1 MTGAAAPKRYA
12 GALAS
17 LFLVS
22 AASVGYEIALTRYFA
37 VAKWSEYG
45 YWVISIVMVG
55 LALSGVFVT
64 LLRNHLVTWGERL
77 QAFLPAAIV
86 IVGGAGYYFTT
97 QNPFNP
103 LELQN
108 QVTWLPQLGYIALYY
123 VALLPFYFL
132 TGLYISLSFVLNAE
146 RISLVYAS
154 DLTGAGAGA
163 ACALLLMFVLHPFSL
178 APALLVLVAAAAV
191 FQPRRWRLSAAAAA
205 VVALAATEAV
215 LMFGPQPTINDF
227 KAIYAPSHTHGA
239 QVLTETRTPSGE
251 YMLLSDFAEHIDTDI
266 SNNAGMMH
274 VPGPPGSY
282 GFYRDGNRIAA
293 IPLPGP
299 LDVRYAPA
307 TLAGAPYGL
316 RPAAR
321 VLLIGA
327 SGGFRPAEV
336 LALGAARV
344 DLVETEPVLHSL
356 IGASGRAR
364 DPRVRLLDFG
374 PVAAARTAGAGA
386 GAYDIVDISAD
397 YLDSAEANGNDFTA
411 EALGAYLHALSGDG
425 IVSIPVSIRDF
436 PAYALRMLATAR
448 EALRQAGITQ
458 PASHILVYRSAW
470 NARILL
476 SPAPWSA
483 QRIAQL
489 RKYCDDRSFDVSYYP
504 GIDVAAARAGIYN
517 DLPAVSFANGSEES
531 TGTEDAIADE
541 ALAVILDQPTQS
553 SDAFRLNPITADRPF
568 YYAVLRLGDLGTIL
582 KRLEIL
588 PQQEI
593 GALVNL
599 AVLGQAI
606 LFALL
611 VLVTPLLAP
620 RQIRRPGGILRPVI
634 YFSALGLGFLLIE
647 IFFIEKAA
655 FYLGDRTSAFA
666 LVLTG
671 MLIFSGVGSMVSTR
685 FAERPRWGVILSTG
699 FALVCLMLILA
710 GGQAAMTS
718 TIGLGWIWRAGLL
731 LAVVAPL
738 SLALGLSF
746 PLGLSQMGPSGML
759 PWAWALNGAFSVVAT
774 PAANLL
780 AREGG
785 LSRLLIV
792 AACLYLVSILA
803 FPRKTGSGHGH
814 DADVDDTPE
823 HDGRH
828 SGARGDR
835 ARVVRA

>member
-1 MTGAAAPKRYA
+1 MTAAASKRYG
-12 GALAS
+12 GARAS

-64 LLRNHLVTWGERL
+64 LFRNHLVMWGERL
-77 QAFLPAAIV
+77 QAFLPATIV
-86 IVGGAGYYFTT
+86 VVGGAGYYLTA

-108 QVTWLPQLGYIALYY
+108 QVTWLPQLGYIGLYY

-146 RISLVYAS
+146 RISQVYAS

-163 ACALLLMFVLHPFSL
+163 ACALALMFLLHPFSL
-178 APALLVLVAAAAV
+178 APALLLLVAAAAL
-191 FQPRRWRLSAAAAA
+191 FQPRRWRLSASAAAIA
-205 VVALAATEAV
+205 ALVATEAV
-215 LMFGPQPTINDF
+215 LVFGPQPTINDF

-239 QVLTETRTPSGE
+239 EVLSETRTPSGD

-266 SNNAGMMH
+266 SNDAGMMNL
-274 VPGPPGSY
+274 PGPPLAY
-282 GFYRDGNRIAA
+282 GLYRDGNRIASL
-293 IPLPGP
+293 PMPGP

-307 TLAGAPYGL
+307 TLAGAPYVL
-316 RPAAR
+316 RPASR
-321 VLLIGA
+321 VLLVGA
-327 SGGFRPAEV
+327 GGGFRPAEL
-336 LALGAARV
+336 LALGAAHV
-344 DLVETEPVLHSL
+344 DVVESEPVLHRML
-356 IGASGRAR
+356 AASGRPA
-364 DPRVRLLDFG
+364 DPRVRLLTSG
-374 PVAAARTAGAGA
+374 PVAAAATAGAG
-386 GAYDIVDISAD
+386 GYDIVDISAD

-411 EALGAYLHALSGDG
+411 EALAAYLHAVGRDG
-425 IVSIPVSIRDF
+425 IVSVPVSIRDF

-448 EALRQAGITQ
+448 EGLRRAGVPD

-476 SPAPWSA
+476 SPSPWSA
-483 QRIAQL
+483 QRIALL
-489 RKYCDDRSFDVSYYP
+489 RKFCDDRSFDVSYYP

-517 DLPAVSFANGSEES
+517 DLPAVSFAEGTVDS

-541 ALAVILDQPTQS
+541 ALAVIRDQGTQS
-553 SDAFRLNPITADRPF
+553 GDAFQLNPITADRPF
-568 YYAVLRLGDLGTIL
+568 YYAVLRLGDLGVIL

-606 LFALL
+606 VFALL

-620 RQIRRPGGILRPVI
+620 RQIRRPGGIVRPVI

-671 MLIFSGVGSMVSTR
+671 MLIFSGVGSMLSSR
-685 FAERPRWGVILSTG
+685 FANRPRRGVILSTSVAI
-699 FALVCLMLILA
+699 ALLVLTLA
-710 GGQAAMTS
+710 GGPAAMTA
-718 TIGLGWIWRAGLL
+718 TIGLDWIWRAALL
-731 LAVVAPL
+731 VLVIGPL
-738 SLALGLSF
+738 SIALGLSF
-746 PLGLSQMGPSGML
+746 PLGLSQLGSNGML

-785 LSRLLIV
+785 LSRLLMV
-792 AACLYLVSILA
+792 AALLYLVSLLA
-803 FPRKTGSGHGH
+803 FPRKTGPDHEDHAVSDH
-814 DADVDDTPE
+814 ASE
-823 HDGRH
+823 HDGRD
-828 SGARGDR
+828 SGPGRDR
-835 ARVVRA
+835 AGVVRA

>member
-1 MTGAAAPKRYA
+1 PKRYG

-22 AASVGYEIALTRYFA
+22 GASVGYEIALTRYFA

-86 IVGGAGYYFTT
+86 VVGGAGYYFTT
-97 QNPFNP
+97 QIPFNP

-146 RISLVYAS
+146 KISLVYAS

-163 ACALLLMFVLHPFSL
+163 ACALLLMFALHPFSL
-178 APALLVLVAAAAV
+178 APALLLLVGAAAL
-191 FQPRRWRLSAAAAA
+191 FQPRRWRLSACVAA
-205 VVALAATEAV
+205 VAALAATEAV
-215 LMFGPQPTINDF
+215 LVFGPQPTINDF
-227 KAIYAPSHTHGA
+227 KAIYAPLHTHGA
-239 QVLTETRTPSGE
+239 RVLTETRTPSGD

-266 SNNAGMMH
+266 SNNAGMMQ
-274 VPGPPGSY
+274 VPGPPLAFGL
-282 GFYRDGNRIAA
+282 YRDGNRIAA
-293 IPLPGP
+293 IPMAGP

-307 TLAGAPYGL
+307 TLAGAPYLL

-321 VLLIGA
+321 VLLVGA
-327 SGGFRPAEV
+327 SGGFRTAE
-336 LALGAARV
+336 LLGLGASRIDV
-344 DLVETEPVLHSL
+344 VESEPVLHGL
-356 IGASGRAR
+356 IDASRRAA
-364 DPRVRLLDFG
+364 DPRVHLLASG
-374 PVAAARTAGAGA
+374 PVAAATAAGAN
-386 GAYDIVDISAD
+386 AYDIVDVSAD

-411 EALGAYLHALSGDG
+411 EALVAYLRAVSADG

-448 EALRQAGITQ
+448 EGLRHAGIRE
-458 PASHILVYRSAW
+458 PASRILVYRSAW

-476 SPAPWSA
+476 SPSPWSA
-483 QRIAQL
+483 ARIARL
-489 RKYCDDRSFDVSYYP
+489 RKFCDDRSFDVSYYP

-517 DLPAVSFANGSEES
+517 DLPAVSFTEGSVES
-531 TGTEDAIADE
+531 IGTEDAIADE
-541 ALAVILDQPTQS
+541 ALAVILDRPTPS
-553 SDAFRLNPITADRPF
+553 GDAFRLNPITTDRPF
-568 YYAVLRLGDLGTIL
+568 YYAILGLGDLGTIL

-593 GALVNL
+593 GALVNV
-599 AVLGQAI
+599 AVLGQAV

-611 VLVTPLLAP
+611 VLATPLLAP
-620 RQIRRPGGILRPVI
+620 RQVRRPGGILRPVI

-671 MLIFSGVGSMVSTR
+671 MLIFSGLGSMISAR
-685 FAERPRWGVILSTG
+685 FADRPRRGVILSTS
-699 FALVCLMLILA
+699 FALICLILIFA
-710 GGQAAMTS
+710 GGQSAMTS
-718 TIGLGWIWRAGLL
+718 TIGLGWIWRAALL
-731 LAVVAPL
+731 LLVVAPL

-746 PLGLSQMGPSGML
+746 PLGLSQMGANGML

-785 LSRLLIV
+785 LSRLLLV

-803 FPRKTGSGHGH
+803 FPRKPGSDHGH
-814 DADVDDTPE
+814 DADVDHAPE
-823 HDGRH
+823 HDGR
-828 SGARGDR
+828 GDR
-835 ARVVRA
+835 NRRRGRPRLVRA

>member
-1 MTGAAAPKRYA
+1 MRAAASRRYG

-64 LLRNHLVTWGERL
+64 LLRNHLVAWGERL
-77 QAFLPAAIV
+77 QAFLPAALV

-146 RISLVYAS
+146 RISLIYAS

-163 ACALLLMFVLHPFSL
+163 ACALLLMFGLHPFSL
-178 APALLVLVAAAAV
+178 APVLLLLVAAAAV
-191 FQPRRWRLSAAAAA
+191 FQPRRWRMFACVAA
-205 VVALAATEAV
+205 VAALAATEAV
-215 LMFGPQPTINDF
+215 LVFGPQPAINDF
-227 KAIYAPSHTHGA
+227 KAIYAPLHTHGA
-239 QVLTETRTPSGE
+239 RVLTETRSPSGD

-266 SNNAGMMH
+266 SNNAGMMR
-274 VPGPPGSY
+274 VPGPPLAY
-282 GFYRDGNRIAA
+282 GLYRDGNRIAA

-307 TLAGAPYGL
+307 TLAGAPYAL
-316 RPAAR
+316 RPSSR
-321 VLLIGA
+321 VLLVGA
-327 SGGFRPAEV
+327 SGGFRTAEI
-336 LALGAARV
+336 LGLGASRI
-344 DLVETEPVLHSL
+344 DLVESEPVLHGL
-356 IGASGRAR
+356 ISASGRAI
-364 DPRVRLLDFG
+364 DPRVRLLASG
-374 PVAAARTAGAGA
+374 PVAAARTAGAG
-386 GAYDIVDISAD
+386 GYDIVDISAD
-397 YLDSAEANGNDFTA
+397 YLDSAEANGNDFTV
-411 EALGAYLHALSGDG
+411 EALDAYLHAVSADG

-448 EALRQAGITQ
+448 EGLRQAGIQQ

-476 SPAPWSA
+476 SPTPWSP
-483 QRIAQL
+483 QRIALL
-489 RKYCDDRSFDVSYYP
+489 RKFCDDRSFDVSYYP

-517 DLPAVSFANGSEES
+517 DLPAVSFADGAVES

-541 ALAVILDQPTQS
+541 ALAVILDHPTQS

-568 YYAVLRLGDLGTIL
+568 YYAVLRLGDLGTLL

-599 AVLGQAI
+599 AVLGQAV

-671 MLIFSGVGSMVSTR
+671 MLIFSGVGSMLSTQFADRPRRGVIVST
-685 FAERPRWGVILSTG
+685 S
-699 FALVCLMLILA
+699 FALVCLVLIFA

-718 TIGLGWIWRAGLL
+718 TIGLGWVWRAMLL
-731 LAVVAPL
+731 LLVIGPL
-738 SLALGLSF
+738 SIALGLSF
-746 PLGLSQMGPSGML
+746 PLGLSQMGANGML

-785 LSRLLIV
+785 LSRLLIA
-792 AACLYLVSILA
+792 AACLYTVSMLA
-803 FPRKTGSGHGH
+803 FPRESGPSHGY
-814 DADVDDTPE
+814 DADVDLAPE
-823 HDGRH
+823 HDRRDSGR
-828 SGARGDR
+828 RGGGPR
-835 ARVVRA
+835 GVRA